1 LHIVVVF
8 AQVAVP
14 AFALCAV
21 PSRFVRRY
29 QWWVVLAWLLVG
41 LAQQGLL
48 RSLTPF
54 SFEQIF
60 ASNTANSFYSPT
72 RQYSAAALLTD
83 FARLRR
89 SLPLHAQ
96 SNMPGK
102 LVLVS
107 GLRQISTN
115 PAVMAWLVAG
125 EVVLLS
131 SAQHGDA
138 SAGNRLRVP
147 GDAMVAHA
155 TRRLRRV
162 VRRDGVC
169 ADSFRAASIGHGA
182 ALWRLDAAR
191 PGKRDMAW
199 TQWLWQGA
207 VAVMAFA
214 AVYALFVARF
224 DFDLFETLREAHA
237 DAAAFNVNA
246 KRPYQIWVRQNLLDF
261 GFGVGVCQTLVFCA
275 VLGDTIRRAAAS
287 RRELARPI
295 AVLGLGLAGVLLV
308 TDLLGLSRG
317 EVTRLWIFLACFFQI
332 PAAYACARLQSPV
345 ALIVLLG
352 TTLLQSALG
361 TAMIDFIVPG
371 NLYHRVFG

>member
-1 LHIVVVF
+1 M
-8 AQVAVP
+8 
-14 AFALCAV
+14 
-21 PSRFVRRY
+21 
-29 QWWVVLAWLLVG
+29 VLAWLLVG

-54 SFEQIF
+54 
-60 ASNTANSFYSPT
+60 
-72 RQYSAAALLTD
+72 D
-83 FARLRR
+83 FLFV
-89 SLPLHAQ
+89 
-96 SNMPGK
+96 PGK
-102 LVLVS
+102 LYFFPLLNTVTPVLAIASACLLMRWLRTRHAAYAALFGATLYALILFEPLPLVM
-107 GLRQISTN
+107 GLLFGGLT
-115 PAVMAWLVAG
+115 
-125 EVVLLS
+125 LLS
-131 SAQHGDA
+131 
-138 SAGNRLRVP
+138 
-147 GDAMVAHA
+147 
-155 TRRLRRV
+155 
-162 VRRDGVC
+162 
-169 ADSFRAASIGHGA
+169 
-182 ALWRLDAAR
+182 LW
-191 PGKRDMAW
+191 KRDLAW
-199 TQWLWQGA
+199 TPWLWQGA

-332 PAAYACARLQSPV
+332 PAAYACARLQSRV
-345 ALIVLLG
+345 ALIVPLG

-371 NLYHRVFG
+371 DLYHRVFG